1 MKRFCEI
8 SFIFLLLFIIT
19 SCYAAS
25 VSSDPVLYDFSGYVY
40 GDKDNNGKREALEG
54 IKLQFEGSLEI
65 AETKESGYFC
75 FDETQGACGVLKIS
89 DPSNTFKNKSL
100 DIDLLRVNSIKI
112 ILERK

>member
-8 SFIFLLLFIIT
+8 AFIFLLLFIIT

-40 GDKDNNGKREALEG
+40 GDKNGDGKREALEE
-54 IKLQFEGSLEI
+54 IKLQFEGSLKI
-65 AETKESGYFC
+65 AETDESGYFR
-75 FDETQGACGVLKIS
+75 FDETQGACAVLKIK
-89 DPSNTFKNKSL
+89 DPSNTFKSKSL
-100 DIDLLRVNSIKI
+100 DIDLLRVNSIQI

>member
-8 SFIFLLLFIIT
+8 AFIFLLLFIIT

-40 GDKDNNGKREALEG
+40 GDMNGDGKREALEG
-54 IKLQFEGSLEI
+54 IKLQFEGSSEI
-65 AETKESGYFC
+65 AETEESGYFR
-75 FDETQGACGVLKIS
+75 FNETQGACGVLKIS
-89 DPSNTFKNKSL
+89 DSSETFKNKSL
-100 DIDLLRVNSIKI
+100 DIDLLRVNSIQI